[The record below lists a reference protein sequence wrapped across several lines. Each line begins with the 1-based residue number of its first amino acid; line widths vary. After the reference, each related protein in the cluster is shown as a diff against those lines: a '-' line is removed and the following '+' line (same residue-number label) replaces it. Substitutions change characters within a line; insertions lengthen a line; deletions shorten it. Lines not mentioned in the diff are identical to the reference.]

1 MVAPPGHLK
10 TTIVNSLQ
18 TFPDALCLS
27 DINIKSL
34 ALIRDDIMGGRFRT
48 LAFGEMEKLY
58 ARNPNVASNIE
69 AHLRQFV
76 EEGMRNLSFEDSRM
90 ALRPGRCLVVAG
102 MTPSMYGRRL
112 SNWEANGFARRFL
125 RLNWN
130 LSNESL
136 IMDAID
142 RWRKLE
148 LSRTIVLS
156 WNGKAHMRYNLD
168 EKESHMIRTLLKDQ
182 LHSTP
187 FVLMKKTACVLKTK
201 LPKEWSKVM
210 QDVAEGLRRDGAL
223 LTV

>member
-58 ARNPNVASNIE
+58 ARNPNVSSNIE
-69 AHLRQFV
+69 AHIRQFV

-102 MTPSMYGRRL
+102 LTPSMYGKRL
-112 SNWEANGFARRFL
+112 SSWEANGFARRFI
-125 RLNWN
+125 RVNWS
-130 LSNESL
+130 LSDETL
-136 IMDAID
+136 ILDAID
-142 RWRKLE
+142 RWKKLE
-148 LSRTIVLS
+148 LSRSIVLS
-156 WNGKAHMRYNLD
+156 WNGKVHLRYNLD
-168 EKESHMIRTLLKDQ
+168 EKESHFCREMLKDQ
-182 LHSTP
+182 LNSTP
-187 FVLMKKTACVLKTK
+187 FVLLKKTAVVLKSK
-201 LPKEWSKVM
+201 LPKDWHKVIK
-210 QDVAEGLRRDGAL
+210 DVAESFRRDGGL